1 MVTPTPSACALVTGG
16 TGAIGPKLVRQLVTS
31 GYRVKVL
38 ARQLPPS
45 GLLPANV
52 DVIQGDIGD
61 KPLLEAAMVGV
72 DYVFHLAAKL
82 HINNPPDHLIAE
94 YERIN
99 VEGTCCVVEAALA
112 AQVQR
117 LVFFSTI
124 SVYGPSYNQT
134 LATEQSLPN
143 PQSLYAQTKYRAEQI
158 VLSARRSR
166 QEPALGVVLRLGAV
180 YGARVKGNY
189 ARLVTA
195 LHRKRFMLIGSGQNR
210 RTLVHER
217 DVIEAALL
225 AAESPQAAGQIY
237 NVTDGDTPTFNQI
250 VIAICQ
256 SMGQPVPRWHLP
268 EGPVRFLVHMAE
280 QGFHWAGQ
288 TPPIGHHTLDK
299 LMEDVAVSGE
309 KIQEEL
315 GFRPNFDLYT
325 GWTIALK
332 EMGMF

>member
-1 MVTPTPSACALVTGG
+1 MINPTPSPCALVTGG

-31 GYRVKVL
+31 GYQVKVL
-38 ARQLPPS
+38 VRQEPPA
-45 GLLPANV
+45 GLLPAHV
-52 DVIQGDIGD
+52 EIIRGDICD
-61 KPLLEAAMVGV
+61 KQRLEVALAGV

-82 HINNPPDHLIAE
+82 HINNPPDHLIGE

-99 VEGTCCVVEAALA
+99 VHGTCCVVEAALA

-124 SVYGPSYNQT
+124 SVYGPSYNQSPI
-134 LATEQSLPN
+134 TEQSLPN
-143 PQSLYAQTKYRAEQI
+143 PQSLYAQTKYRAEQYI
-158 VLSARRSR
+158 LAARRNP
-166 QEPALGVVLRLGAV
+166 QDPALGVVLRLGAV
-180 YGARVKGNY
+180 YGARIKGNY

-195 LHRKRFMLIGSGQNR
+195 LRRKRFLLIGSGQNR

-237 NVTDGDTPTFNQI
+237 NVTDGDTPTFNEI
-250 VIAICQ
+250 VTAICQ

-268 EGPVRFLVHMAE
+268 EGPVRFLVQMTE
-280 QGFHWAGQ
+280 QGFHWVGQ
-288 TPPIGHHTLDK
+288 SPPVGHHTLDK

-315 GFRPNFDLYT
+315 GFQPNFDLYT

-332 EMGMF
+332 ELGLF